1 MLTESGGYIMPFAAT
16 RMDLESITASEVKQR
31 RPSVTWYHL
40 KKVHMGLPRWFSG
53 QESACQC
60 RGHGLDHRSRKIPCA
75 MEELTLGARTTE
87 ARAPELRSEMLLL
100 AATETGAAVRPQ
112 RGQTG

>member
-1 MLTESGGYIMPFAAT
+1 
-16 RMDLESITASEVKQR
+16 
-31 RPSVTWYHL
+31 
-40 KKVHMGLPRWFSG
+40 
-53 QESACQC
+53 
-60 RGHGLDHRSRKIPCA
+60 